1 MAHYAF
7 LDDNNIVT
15 HVIPGIDEWEQ
26 IEGQSPEDWYGQFVG
41 QRCKRTSYN
50 THGGVYWNPST
61 GKQAKDQSK
70 AFRKNYAGVGF
81 EFREDIDGFVPPQP
95 FASWV
100 LDEGS
105 GLWVS
110 PVPYPDD
117 SEVYVWDEDSLSWV
131 EVDDG
136 SLRNGI

>member
-7 LDDNNIVT
+7 LDDNNTVT
-15 HVIPGIDEWEQ
+15 HVIPGVDEWEQ
-26 IEGQSPEDWYGQFVG
+26 IEGRTPEDWYAEFVG

-61 GKQAKDQSK
+61 GKKAKDQSK
-70 AFRKNYAGVGF
+70 AFRLNYAGVGF

-110 PVPYPDD
+110 PVPYPEGDGLWA
-117 SEVYVWDEDSLSWV
+117 WDEDGQVWV
-131 EVDDG
+131 EVDDPT
-136 SLRNGI
+136 SHT